1 MRFTNEYKIISSS
14 SNFTNLKTQAPP
26 TINLNS
32 HYPNNVMLNIF
43 NYKIRL
49 YISQITIQQPSTI
62 FYPVRPIIN
71 LHFSNHEK
79 SNFMDS

>member
-1 MRFTNEYKIISSS
+1 
-14 SNFTNLKTQAPP
+14 
-26 TINLNS
+26 
-32 HYPNNVMLNIF
+32 MLNIL

-62 FYPVRPIIN
+62 FYRVSLIIN

-79 SNFMDS
+79 SNFMDSWFRCFFTFMV